1 MQYEEICVGRS
12 IWRAHLHL
20 KSEYLAK
27 FQSFGLFSFAVQNK
41 CPVEPLSCLCV
52 PTAATVGEAILKEIS
67 SFTADWVS
75 VTFLSG
81 CSAFLRWVLG

>member
-1 MQYEEICVGRS
+1 MNMQYEEICVGRS

-41 CPVEPLSCLCV
+41 NIKVLKFGL
-52 PTAATVGEAILKEIS
+52 ALRTVKRGDICIHIADSLPCIAETHEHCKAIL
-67 SFTADWVS
+67 
-75 VTFLSG
+75 LQ
-81 CSAFLRWVLG
+81 

>member
-41 CPVEPLSCLCV
+41 CPVEPLSCLVC
-52 PTAATVGEAILKEIS
+52 AHCC
-67 SFTADWVS
+67 D
-75 VTFLSG
+75 SG
-81 CSAFLRWVLG
+81 QSYSERDQ